1 MTHVYRSLNRLN
13 MAVWLAC
20 KCNHHVSPYF
30 QWRFT
35 LHLRETTVSKVAHE
49 GDLIAVP
56 AILELLE
63 HQDGRI
69 RLAAVEALGCLGG

>member
-1 MTHVYRSLNRLN
+1 MEVQAL
-13 MAVWLAC
+13 
-20 KCNHHVSPYF
+20 F
-30 QWRFT
+30 Q
-35 LHLRETTVSKVAHE
+35 VAHE